1 MGLALSTSL
10 SAQSEARQ
18 IEFTEFD
25 LDNGL
30 HVILHEDHSTPL
42 VAVTVLYH
50 VGSKNEDPT
59 RTGMAHFFEHLL
71 FEGSE
76 HIGRGEFDTY
86 VENAG
91 GVLNANTSMD
101 RTFYYELLPS
111 NQLELGLWLESERML
126 HAKIEQI
133 GIDTQNEVVKEEKR
147 QRYDN
152 QPYGQLLPKTMEAA
166 YKEHP
171 YQWTP
176 IGSMAHLDAATHA
189 DFMDFYETFYV
200 PENATLSIAGDLNVD
215 EAKELVEAYFADI
228 PRGGRDIPRPDIVE
242 PLRTAEVRDTVW
254 GKDRLP
260 MVLQAYPIPAQGTPD
275 YYAVD
280 LLNQVLSGG
289 ESSRLNKRVV
299 EQDQLALYCGAFS
312 FGLEDPGLTLAFAM
326 CNMGVDPSQVEGAM
340 NEEVERMKAEPIGDR
355 ELQKLKNQIEFDAAT
370 GNQSMAGIAESL
382 ANYHTYFGDANLI
395 NTEVERYLAVTPEDI
410 QRVAQ
415 KYYVP
420 EQRVTLYFLYQ
431 DN

>member
-1 MGLALSTSL
+1 
-10 SAQSEARQ
+10 
-18 IEFTEFD
+18 
-25 LDNGL
+25 
-30 HVILHEDHSTPL
+30 
-42 VAVTVLYH
+42 
-50 VGSKNEDPT
+50 
-59 RTGMAHFFEHLL
+59 
-71 FEGSE
+71 
-76 HIGRGEFDTY
+76 
-86 VENAG
+86 
-91 GVLNANTSMD
+91 
-101 RTFYYELLPS
+101 
-111 NQLELGLWLESERML
+111 
-126 HAKIEQI
+126 
-133 GIDTQNEVVKEEKR
+133 
-147 QRYDN
+147 
-152 QPYGQLLPKTMEAA
+152 
-166 YKEHP
+166 
-171 YQWTP
+171 
-176 IGSMAHLDAATHA
+176 
-189 DFMDFYETFYV
+189 
-200 PENATLSIAGDLNVD
+200 
-215 EAKELVEAYFADI
+215 
-228 PRGGRDIPRPDIVE
+228 
-242 PLRTAEVRDTVW
+242 
-254 GKDRLP
+254 